1 VRIGGSSASRGRS
14 WAAPLKGAASGARG
28 FLGGVGPAPDYFFF
42 FGFLTSFLGLL
53 SLAIDPPL

>member
-1 VRIGGSSASRGRS
+1 MARPE
-14 WAAPLKGAASGARG
+14 APADNQR
-28 FLGGVGPAPDYFFF
+28 VNPAPDYFFF